1 MITKHKFIRKE
12 KKMKSFKKIMGAG
25 AMLLAFGTL
34 HAAVDCNQ
42 DFMKDPCAK
51 DAYSVVESERY
62 VRGPHNCMAIAHFFP
77 GEEPAGYCGG
87 YKGKNTARP
96 HAPVASVD

>member
-1 MITKHKFIRKE
+1 
-12 KKMKSFKKIMGAG
+12 MKSFIKIMGAG

-34 HAAVDCNQ
+34 HAAVNCNQ

-87 YKGKNTARP
+87 HKGKNTARP
-96 HAPVASVD
+96 HTPVASID